1 LFGKICIIAPLL
13 LGGAHY
19 ALTNTHMTGAGGTP
33 GGTGR
38 FFLGLIMLMAGIY
51 LFLSSIQVS
60 NSFSMGYG
68 LFSLGGL
75 RVTPGLVL
83 IPFLLGVGLIFYNA
97 RSVWG
102 WVCTA
107 ASVVMLIFGVLASLQ
122 FHLRPLSALELLL
135 MLVLMGG
142 GLGLFLSSL
151 RNYSK

>member
-1 LFGKICIIAPLL
+1 MRIIAPLISC
-13 LGGAHY
+13 GKHY
-19 ALTNTHMTGAGGTP
+19 PFTNTHMTGAGGTP

-38 FFLGLIMLMAGIY
+38 FFLGLIMLVAGLY

-60 NSFSMGYG
+60 NSFSLGYG

-83 IPFLLGVGLIFYNA
+83 IPFLLGVGLIFFNA
-97 RSVWG
+97 RNVWG
-102 WVCTA
+102 WLCTA

-122 FHLRPLSALELLL
+122 FHLRPLSALELLM

-151 RNYSK
+151 RNFSK

>member
-1 LFGKICIIAPLL
+1 
-13 LGGAHY
+13 
-19 ALTNTHMTGAGGTP
+19 MTGAGGTP

-38 FFLGLIMLMAGIY
+38 FFLGLIMLVAGIY

-60 NSFSMGYG
+60 NSFSLGYG

-83 IPFLLGVGLIFYNA
+83 VPFLLGVGLIFYNA
-97 RSVWG
+97 RNVWG

-122 FHLRPLSALELLL
+122 FNLRPLSAFELLM

-151 RNYSK
+151 RNFSK

>member
-1 LFGKICIIAPLL
+1 
-13 LGGAHY
+13 
-19 ALTNTHMTGAGGTP
+19 MTGAGGTP

-38 FFLGLIMLMAGIY
+38 FFLGLIMLMAGIH

-60 NSFSMGYG
+60 NSFSLGYG

-97 RSVWG
+97 RNVWG

-107 ASVVMLIFGVLASLQ
+107 ASVTMLILGVLASLQ
-122 FHLRPLSALELLL
+122 FHLRPLSAFELLM

-142 GLGLFLSSL
+142 GLGLFLSAL

>member
-1 LFGKICIIAPLL
+1 
-13 LGGAHY
+13 
-19 ALTNTHMTGAGGTP
+19 MTGAGGTP

-38 FFLGLIMLMAGIY
+38 FFLGLIMLMAGVY

-60 NSFSMGYG
+60 NSFSLGYG

-75 RVTPGLVL
+75 RVPPGLVL

-97 RSVWG
+97 RNVWG

-122 FHLRPLSALELLL
+122 FHLRPLSALELLM

-142 GLGLFLSSL
+142 GLGLFLSAL

>member
-1 LFGKICIIAPLL
+1 
-13 LGGAHY
+13 
-19 ALTNTHMTGAGGTP
+19 MTGAGGTP

-51 LFLSSIQVS
+51 LFLGSIQVS
-60 NSFSMGYG
+60 NSFSLGYG

-97 RSVWG
+97 RNVWG

-122 FHLRPLSALELLL
+122 FHLRPLSALELLML
-135 MLVLMGG
+135 LVLMGG
-142 GLGLFLSSL
+142 GLGLSLSAL

>member
-1 LFGKICIIAPLL
+1 MRIIVPSVSCGK
-13 LGGAHY
+13 HY
-19 ALTNTHMTGAGGTP
+19 PFTNTHMTGAGGTP

-38 FFLGLIMLMAGIY
+38 FFLGLIMLVAGLY

-60 NSFSMGYG
+60 NSFSLGYG

-83 IPFLLGVGLIFYNA
+83 IPFLLGVGLIFFNA
-97 RSVWG
+97 RNVWG
-102 WVCTA
+102 WLCTA
-107 ASVVMLIFGVLASLQ
+107 ASVVMLIFGVLASLH
-122 FHLRPLSALELLL
+122 FYLRPLSALELLM

-151 RNYSK
+151 RNFSK

>member
-1 LFGKICIIAPLL
+1 
-13 LGGAHY
+13 
-19 ALTNTHMTGAGGTP
+19 MTGAGGTP